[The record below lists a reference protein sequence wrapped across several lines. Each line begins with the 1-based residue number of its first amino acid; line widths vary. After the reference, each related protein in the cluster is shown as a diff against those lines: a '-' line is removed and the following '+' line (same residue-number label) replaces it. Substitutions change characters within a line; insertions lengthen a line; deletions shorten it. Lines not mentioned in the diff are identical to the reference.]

1 MISGYQPGLIISSL
15 GHTLVQFHRRPATY
29 KPHSTK
35 LPGNI
40 IYETN
45 CTKTTCTK
53 IYLLD
58 SIRPSC
64 QTCLVTHLPAVMVW
78 LHHPASPCSLNT
90 SRLHSSDG
98 RLRNMGMCSCL
109 GNRMIPMAVALQ
121 VLKRGNHGKRA
132 GPNPIHMRH
141 LGK

>member
-15 GHTLVQFHRRPATY
+15 GHTLVQFQRRPATY

-40 IYETN
+40 IY
-45 CTKTTCTK
+45 KTTCTK
-53 IYLLD
+53 IYLLYA
-58 SIRPSC
+58 IHPSG
-64 QTCLVTHLPAVMVW
+64 QTCLVAHLPAVMEW
-78 LHHPASPCSLNT
+78 LQHPASPCSLNT
-90 SRLHSSDG
+90 FRLHSSDG
-98 RLRNMGMCSCL
+98 CLRNMGMCTCL
-109 GNRMIPMAVALQ
+109 GNRMVPMALALR
-121 VLKRGNHGKRA
+121 VIKHGNHGKRA